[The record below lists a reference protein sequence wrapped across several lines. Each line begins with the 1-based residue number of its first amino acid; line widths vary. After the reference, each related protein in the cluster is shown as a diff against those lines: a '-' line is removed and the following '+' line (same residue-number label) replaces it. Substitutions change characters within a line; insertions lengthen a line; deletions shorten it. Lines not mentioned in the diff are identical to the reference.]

1 MDENETEF
9 RNDGFDEEE
18 RNAMRNALED
28 VRNRRR
34 RPARGPMVV
43 YQPAPPPPG
52 QWTAPPGW
60 TPAPP
65 PAQVV
70 VTQPAAPPS
79 LFKNVSKG
87 QLVNVGAMALAM
99 LAPLPA
105 EPPATGDAGKDNANI
120 IKYQKA
126 LAEHAKR
133 SQQIVTIGAIAGI
146 VL

>member
-28 VRNRRR
+28 VRNKRR
-34 RPARGPMVV
+34 RPVRGPMVV

-52 QWTAPPGW
+52 QWTVPPGTW
-60 TPAPP
+60 APAPP
-65 PAQVV
+65 PPQVV
-70 VTQPAAPPS
+70 VAQPAPQS

-87 QLVNVGAMALAM
+87 QLINVGAMALAM

-105 EPPATGDAGKDNANI
+105 EPPATGDAAKDNSNI